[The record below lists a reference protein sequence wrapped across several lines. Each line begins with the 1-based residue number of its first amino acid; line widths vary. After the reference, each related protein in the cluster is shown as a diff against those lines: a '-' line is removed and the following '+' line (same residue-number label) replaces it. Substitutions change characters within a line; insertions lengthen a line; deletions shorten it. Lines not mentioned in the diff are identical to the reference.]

1 MQFPWRKCHASKRP
15 TGWGKHPIAVPSN
28 QAYFELVA
36 QISQPPKN
44 RNKMKIYLP
53 VVLSLLIAGCG
64 ALASMSLTQANLDK
78 IHNDMSPAEVKAI
91 LGDPADSKTEPI
103 PIVGG
108 TQTTYTYHS
117 GSSDVTIVFKN
128 DLMKEKNGTF
138 SQ

>member
-1 MQFPWRKCHASKRP
+1 MGCSPHRHSSYSSLLYAHDTKCRETGNKR
-15 TGWGKHPIAVPSN
+15 N
-28 QAYFELVA
+28 L
-36 QISQPPKN
+36 
-44 RNKMKIYLP
+44 MKIYLCLA
-53 VVLSLLIAGCG
+53 LSLFIAGCG
-64 ALASMSLTQANLDK
+64 ALASLSLTQANLDK
-78 IHNDMSPAEVKAI
+78 VQGDMSPADVKAI

-128 DLMKEKNGTF
+128 DLMKEKHGTF

>member
-1 MQFPWRKCHASKRP
+1 
-15 TGWGKHPIAVPSN
+15 
-28 QAYFELVA
+28 
-36 QISQPPKN
+36 
-44 RNKMKIYLP
+44 MKIYLCLA
-53 VVLSLLIAGCG
+53 LSLFIAGCG
-64 ALASMSLTQANLDK
+64 ALASLSLTQANLDK
-78 IHNDMSPAEVKAI
+78 VQGDMSPADVKAI

-128 DLMKEKNGTF
+128 DLMKEKHGTF